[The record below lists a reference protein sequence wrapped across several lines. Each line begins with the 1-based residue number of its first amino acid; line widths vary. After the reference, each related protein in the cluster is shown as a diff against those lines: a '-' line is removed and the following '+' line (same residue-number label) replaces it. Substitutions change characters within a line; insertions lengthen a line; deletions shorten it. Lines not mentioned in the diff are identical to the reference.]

1 VVEGQLKY
9 GPTNANCLKH
19 LTERQEKQ
27 IKDYWVIRG
36 YKSGPTN
43 PILSQSA
50 MQNIKVN
57 TSVQEHTE
65 IDEADHD
72 DLLRI
77 VSDHLVFSH
86 Q

>member
-1 VVEGQLKY
+1 M
-9 GPTNANCLKH
+9 
-19 LTERQEKQ
+19 
-27 IKDYWVIRG
+27 ISG

-50 MQNIKVN
+50 MQNLKVN
-57 TSVQEHTE
+57 TSVQEQTE
-65 IDEADHD
+65 IDKADHD
-72 DLLRI
+72 NLLRI